1 MTDTVQITGR
11 ERSYTIHLHTG
22 GVNDIVVVYL
32 TMPRDIAELSE
43 LYQRIL
49 EKSGNQDYTMLSVE
63 ITDWNGE
70 LTPWEFQES
79 NGKMS
84 FAGRGEQLLAD
95 LEQSIIPS
103 ICQQFG
109 IDREQSR
116 FAIAGYSLAGL
127 FSVWTMYQT
136 KLFQGAASCSG
147 SLWYPGFLQY
157 ALENELQR
165 DSCALYFSLGDK
177 EEKVRNPHMAKVG
190 EATRVLCEHYI
201 YMDDDKVEHMVFEWN
216 AGNHFQQ
223 VEERL
228 VKGMVWML
236 NNINR
241 P

>member
-49 EKSGNQDYTMLSVE
+49 EQSENQDYTMLSVE

-84 FAGRGEQLLAD
+84 FAGRAELLLAD
-95 LEQSIIPS
+95 LEHSIIPGV
-103 ICQQFG
+103 CQQLG

-147 SLWYPGFLQY
+147 SLWYPGFLEY
-157 ALENELQR
+157 ALEHELQR

-177 EEKVRNPHMAKVG
+177 EEKVRNLYMAKVG
-190 EATRVLCEHYI
+190 EATRALCQQYQ
-201 YMDDDKVEHMVFEWN
+201 DDDKVEHMVFEWN

-223 VEERL
+223 VDKRL
-228 VKGMVWML
+228 VKGMAWVL
-236 NNINR
+236 R
-241 P
+241 QCRR

>member
-49 EKSGNQDYTMLSVE
+49 EQSGNQDYTMLSVE

-95 LEQSIIPS
+95 LEQSIIPGV
-103 ICQQFG
+103 CQQFG
-109 IDREQSR
+109 IDREQRR

-190 EATRVLCEHYI
+190 EATRTLCQQYQDE
-201 YMDDDKVEHMVFEWN
+201 DKVEHMVFEWN

-223 VEERL
+223 VEERI

-241 P
+241 S

>member
-1 MTDTVQITGR
+1 MTETVQITGR

-22 GVNDIVVVYL
+22 GVSDIVVVYL
-32 TMPRDIAELSE
+32 TMPRDIAELSD
-43 LYQRIL
+43 LYRRTQERNR
-49 EKSGNQDYTMLSVE
+49 GQAYTMLSVE

-70 LTPWEFQES
+70 LSPWEFQEE

-95 LEQSIIPS
+95 LEQSIIPGV
-103 ICQQFG
+103 CQQFG
-109 IDREQSR
+109 IERDRSR
-116 FAIAGYSLAGL
+116 FAIVGYSLAGL

-136 KLFQGAASCSG
+136 KLFQGVASCSG

-190 EATRVLCEHYI
+190 KVTETLSEY
-201 YMDDDKVEHMVFEWN
+201 YLDEDKVEHMVFEWN
-216 AGNHFQQ
+216 VGNHFQQ
-223 VEERL
+223 VDERI
-228 VKGMVWML
+228 VKGMAWVL
-236 NNINR
+236 R
-241 P
+241 QCRR